1 MDKSKIISVILW
13 IIVGILVLILRKE
26 VTKLEYGL
34 VWITLVIKLI
44 ENLVK

>member
-1 MDKSKIISVILW
+1 MDKSKIIPIILW

-44 ENLVK
+44 ENLVT

>member
-1 MDKSKIISVILW
+1 MDKLKIIPIILW

-34 VWITLVIKLI
+34 VWITLVIKLM